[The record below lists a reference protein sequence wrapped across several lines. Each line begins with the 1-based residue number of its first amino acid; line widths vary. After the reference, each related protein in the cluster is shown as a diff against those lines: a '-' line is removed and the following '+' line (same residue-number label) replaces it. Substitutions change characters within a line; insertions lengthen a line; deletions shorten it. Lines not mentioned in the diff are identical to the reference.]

1 MNKNVLTAVSAL
13 LVLAS
18 CAQKPKTTD
27 AQYPVDTSKP
37 FNTTEFMKYDPK
49 HADKQIDAF
58 MQHLH
63 TAAGFNGNVLVA
75 KNGKIVYENAFGWAN
90 YPRQDSL
97 NINSQFE
104 LASISKTMTSTAILQ
119 LMERG
124 KLRLDDSVQQYYP
137 NFPYHGVTIR
147 MLLTHRSG
155 LPNYVYAID
164 DVFRKEHRD
173 QKKGVTNQ
181 QMMDLLAQ
189 YKPARYN
196 APDKGYHYNNSNFMV
211 LGSIIEKAAKMPYAQ
226 YMQQNIFKPAGMSH
240 TAVYSKAVYD
250 KIPTNVLGHDRNS
263 WKYSVA
269 QNYLDGPVGDKGI
282 YSTVGDL
289 FLYDRALRAGRLIKA
304 ATQDSAYTNRVPLKN
319 GHFGYGYGWHLFE
332 APNQKVVYHTGWWHG
347 FRHNF
352 LRDMHRDVVI
362 ILLDNMTNGSLLHL
376 DDLFKMTGMPV
387 VRAGAYG
394 RGGEE
399 EEDQPQGRQVVEK
412 KPTVVKKKVA
422 EKKHVAKKASKS
434 AHHKVAEKKKTH
446 KKH

>member
-1 MNKNVLTAVSAL
+1 MRLVKQSLLTFTASLFLFASCSSKSGDKNNSANGSADYDKPLDTKAL
-13 LVLAS
+13 LA
-18 CAQKPKTTD
+18 
-27 AQYPVDTSKP
+27 
-37 FNTTEFMKYDPK
+37 YDPK
-49 HADKQIDAF
+49 SADKQIDAF

-75 KNGKIVYENAFGWAN
+75 KKGKIVYQNAFGWAN
-90 YPRQDSL
+90 YPHQDSL
-97 NINSQFE
+97 TLNSQFE
-104 LASISKTMTSTAILQ
+104 LASVSKTMTSTAILQ

-124 KLRLDDSVQQYYP
+124 KLRLGDSVQQFFP

-196 APDKGYHYNNSNFMV
+196 LPDKGYHYNNSNFMV
-211 LGSIIEKAAKMPYAQ
+211 LGSIIEKAAHMQYAD
-226 YMQQNIFKPAGMSH
+226 YMMQNVFLPAGMKH
-240 TAVYSKAVYD
+240 TNVYSKATYD
-250 KIPTNVLGHDRNS
+250 KIPTKVLGHDRNS
-263 WKYSVA
+263 WRYSVA

-289 FLYDRALRAGRLIKA
+289 FLFDRALRAGKLIKQ

-332 APNQKVVYHTGWWHG
+332 APNEKVVYHTGWWHG

-352 LRDMHRDVVI
+352 LRDMKEDVVI

-387 VRAGAYG
+387 IRAGAYG
-394 RGGEE
+394 RDGEE
-399 EEDQPQGRQVVEK
+399 DDEQVKAPTLERKKQP
-412 KPTVVKKKVA
+412 VKKQKKEPRA
-422 EKKHVAKKASKS
+422 KHTIIKKHKA
-434 AHHKVAEKKKTH
+434 HKH
-446 KKH
+446 

>member
-1 MNKNVLTAVSAL
+1 MRLVKYSLLTFTTAL
-13 LVLAS
+13 LLLAS
-18 CAQKPKTTD
+18 CSSKSGDNENSLLGGGDK
-27 AQYPVDTSKP
+27 SKP
-37 FNTTEFMKYDPK
+37 LDTKALLAYDPK

-63 TAAGFNGNVLVA
+63 TAAGFNGNILVA
-75 KNGKIVYENAFGWAN
+75 KKGKIVYQNAFGWAN
-90 YPRQDSL
+90 YPHQDSL
-97 NINSQFE
+97 TLNSQFE
-104 LASISKTMTSTAILQ
+104 LASISKTMTATAILQ

-124 KLRLDDSVQQYYP
+124 KLRLNDSVQQFFP

-211 LGSIIEKAAKMPYAQ
+211 LGSIIEKAAHTPYAD
-226 YMQQNIFKPAGMSH
+226 YMMQNVFLPAGMKH
-240 TAVYSKAVYD
+240 TNVYSKATYD
-250 KIPTNVLGHDRNS
+250 KIPTKVLGHDRNS
-263 WKYSVA
+263 WRYSVA

-289 FLYDRALRAGRLIKA
+289 FLFDRALRAGKLIKQ

-332 APNQKVVYHTGWWHG
+332 SPNEKVVYHTGWWHG

-352 LRDMHRDVVI
+352 LRDMKEDVVI

-394 RGGEE
+394 RSGEE
-399 EEDQPQGRQVVEK
+399 EDEQAQAPTVEK
-412 KPTVVKKKVA
+412 KRQPVKKH
-422 EKKHVAKKASKS
+422 KKEPVAKHST
-434 AHHKVAEKKKTH
+434 VKKH
-446 KKH
+446 KKHKH

>member
-1 MNKNVLTAVSAL
+1 MTLLKQGFLTLTTFL
-13 LVLAS
+13 LLLAS
-18 CAQKPKTTD
+18 CSSTPGESTGGQSGGGEKNKPL
-27 AQYPVDTSKP
+27 DTKALLAY
-37 FNTTEFMKYDPK
+37 NHKNG
-49 HADKQIDAF
+49 DKQIDAF

-75 KNGKIVYENAFGWAN
+75 IKGKIVYQNAFGWAN
-90 YPRQDSL
+90 YPHQDSL
-97 NINSQFE
+97 KLNSQFE

-124 KLRLDDSVQQYYP
+124 RLRLNDSVQQFFP

-196 APDKGYHYNNSNFMV
+196 LPDKGYHYNNSNFMV
-211 LGSIIEKAAKMPYAQ
+211 LGSIIEKVAHMSYAD
-226 YMQQNIFKPAGMSH
+226 YMMQNVFLPAGMKH
-240 TAVYSKAVYD
+240 TNVYSKATYD
-250 KIPTNVLGHDRNS
+250 KIPTKVLGHDRNS
-263 WKYSVA
+263 WRYSVA

-289 FLYDRALRAGRLIKA
+289 FLFDRALRAGRLIKQ

-332 APNQKVVYHTGWWHG
+332 GPNEKVVYHTGWWHG
-347 FRHNF
+347 YRHNF
-352 LRDMHRDVVI
+352 LRDMKEDVVI

-387 VRAGAYG
+387 VRTGAYG
-394 RGGEE
+394 RDGD
-399 EEDQPQGRQVVEK
+399 EEDEQTRAPAVEK
-412 KPTVVKKKVA
+412 KKQPVKKQKKEPIAKHSAV
-422 EKKHVAKKASKS
+422 KKHKA
-434 AHHKVAEKKKTH
+434 HKH
-446 KKH
+446 